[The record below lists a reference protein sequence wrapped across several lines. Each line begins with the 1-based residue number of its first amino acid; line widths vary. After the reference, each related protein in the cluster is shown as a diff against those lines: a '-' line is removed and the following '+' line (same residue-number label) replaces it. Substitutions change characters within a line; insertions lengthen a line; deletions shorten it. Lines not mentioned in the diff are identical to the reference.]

1 MSLTKKNLFL
11 KEIKSII
18 HLTGKCWKKAK
29 NKTFLFTGCTGF
41 FGIWLIK
48 SFIEADKKFNLRCK
62 IYVLTRNKKINKTLF
77 FKIINSRKLNFIF
90 SDIRNLK
97 KIKLKQ
103 VDYIVHGA
111 TTSAIETFNKQSY
124 KKKHSIIVDGTK
136 NILNLSKKLKCSN
149 FFYMSSGAVYGYSK
163 NFTKLKESKKIKNF
177 NKTTIFEND
186 ITILGKAKFK
196 AEQLILDTFEK
207 SSVNFIIGRFFSFV
221 GPFMPLRI
229 HYAAGNFLKSL
240 ILKDNINLNSSG
252 KSIRTYM
259 YIKDCIIWIII
270 SIFLN
275 NKRKRGVYNI
285 GGEHNLTIL
294 NLAKRLRGIKDIKLK
309 VKVNN
314 KNNKYNCYV
323 PCIKKFKNSFNPPKQ
338 TSLITSFTKT
348 FDHIE
353 KNRGLY
359 EI

>member
-1 MSLTKKNLFL
+1 VSSTKKNLFL
-11 KEIKSII
+11 KEIKSIL
-18 HLTGKCWKKAK
+18 HLTGKCWIKAEK
-29 NKTFLFTGCTGF
+29 KTFLFTGCTGF

-62 IYVLTRNKKINKTLF
+62 IYILTRNKKIKKTLF
-77 FKIINSRKLNFIF
+77 FKIMNSKKINFIF
-90 SDIRNLK
+90 SDIRDLK
-97 KIKLKQ
+97 KIKLKE

-111 TTSAIETFNKQSY
+111 TTSALETFNKQSY
-124 KKKHSIIVDGTK
+124 KKKYSIIVDGTK
-136 NILNLSKKLKCSN
+136 NILNLCKKLNCSN

-163 NFTKLKESKKIKNF
+163 NFTKLKESKKIKNS
-177 NKTTIFEND
+177 NKISRFEND

-196 AEQLILDTFEK
+196 AEQLILDAFK
-207 SSVNFIIGRFFSFV
+207 KNSKNFIIGRFFSFV

-240 ILKDNINLNSSG
+240 ILKENINLNSSG

-275 NKRKRGVYNI
+275 NKSKKGIYNI
-285 GGEHNLTIL
+285 GGEHSLTIL
-294 NLAKRLRGIKDIKLK
+294 NLAKKILSIKDIKLK
-309 VKVNN
+309 VKINN
-314 KNNKYNCYV
+314 KNKKYNCYV

-338 TSLITSFTKT
+338 TGLITLLTKT
-348 FDHIE
+348 FDHID
-353 KNRGLY
+353 KNKSLY
-359 EI
+359 EM